1 MKRDYEDGEK
11 DNVTL
16 FTGVEVEKTPA
27 FGQKTLFVVGI
38 QNPIDLIQKAREE
51 DCTHIYLGANQSFA
65 PEDKRDNIEDWHDM
79 ISVLLEEGLLVT
91 LDYDVSYHQL
101 VIDHLHES
109 TLPMSSIS

>member
-38 QNPIDLIQKAREE
+38 QNPIDLIQKAVLNTVVR
-51 DCTHIYLGANQSFA
+51 
-65 PEDKRDNIEDWHDM
+65 KRARP
-79 ISVLLEEGLLVT
+79 GR
-91 LDYDVSYHQL
+91 
-101 VIDHLHES
+101 
-109 TLPMSSIS
+109 